1 MAKKVIKK
9 PSRGERAAKSEEA
22 QKKKG
27 FKMSKALKEAVDAQ
41 QEGVRKSK
49 DRADAMRK
57 GEFGKMNYK

>member
-27 FKMSKALKEAVDAQ
+27 FKMSKALKEAVADYEEGVKKSKARIDAQ
-41 QEGVRKSK
+41 K
-49 DRADAMRK
+49 K
-57 GEFGKMNYK
+57 GEFGKMHYK